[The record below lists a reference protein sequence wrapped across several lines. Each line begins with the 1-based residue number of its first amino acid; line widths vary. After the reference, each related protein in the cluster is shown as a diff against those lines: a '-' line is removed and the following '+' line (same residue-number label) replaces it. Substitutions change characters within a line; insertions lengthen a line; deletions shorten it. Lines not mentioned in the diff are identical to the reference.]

1 MRKKLRKNAPD
12 VMLDR
17 ELFVSQKR
25 KEKKDRANF
34 GHHLNCRWNKIWSIH
49 GLIFGVANKNDF
61 LVIRKDN

>member
-1 MRKKLRKNAPD
+1 MQKKLRKNAPD

-17 ELFVSQKR
+17 AIFVSQK
-25 KEKKDRANF
+25 KEKKEGANF
-34 GHHLNCRWNKIWSIH
+34 GHHCNCHWNETWSIR